1 MAEITNKLEN
11 ETTEEKV
18 DATVQNEFALQL
30 QDESNLEKA
39 KNAIIEKYYGESF
52 NTELWNFG
60 QSLSVEQLNDL
71 AKGDLQVNGKKDVYP
86 SLTYDQAILYK
97 DYRDALKSSKENAP
111 EPQYDYNTGV
121 KNKLLRYNLANAD
134 TQVEKEGV
142 LNQVVGE
149 GNWGADRKGKY
160 YLKKEGLF
168 NIGDE
173 IPLEDGK
180 EGRIIDEKSPFSTQD
195 LVEMGAYA
203 PQFLAAMGAGL
214 RFSGYGF
221 VAGTVASG
229 VAEVGG
235 YLTQEL
241 IEYLQGYSNQP
252 ILFSEEGN
260 QSLLGS
266 AGMNFAYGAGGEG
279 FVRLLRPL
287 GRMLTDPQ
295 SGILAFKAN
304 APLTKKQAEAI
315 INGNDDEILSAFPDL
330 ETKLKATYKDLP
342 EGEYENLLRA
352 SISSIKM
359 KVLGGDIY
367 KEPARIGNILGSEKA
382 GYQSVIRDADGKII
396 PNPNAT
402 TGTRLSTE
410 KQITVQ
416 DITKGKPELGVPGGT
431 PSITQATERPI
442 IGRLQAVLETVFG
455 NKRDMVNRVFLDKSM
470 LALRAEAAGMDE
482 KTIFEYI
489 TKNLL
494 AKDNPMY
501 LSDAAFGKIISKQLG
516 SEKVFLGDAIEHS
529 SEIINK
535 QLNNTLLEIE
545 NITKFN
551 KDSAD
556 EILSSIVPYKTKYNV
571 KFGSI
576 LKQIDDDI
584 GAGIFDGSALKRAAS
599 EIEALLPTKEID
611 KTITEQI
618 RFGGKVQP
626 QKKIIK
632 ETVVDDTL
640 VPPVVVKFLRELKN
654 MDNYMSGTNLQGVE
668 SFIKNVLDDPSLL
681 QKIGFE
687 KIMALNNA
695 VDGVYSTGIA
705 RATHLSQGGKTE
717 VVDNLIKALEMRN
730 NVGKKLSKVNGK
742 LLTKL
747 AQADETVDLVSAD
760 AVFDTL
766 IKTND
771 FKQLNNLLKAMPT
784 EKAALLKTNLNK
796 TVLNDV
802 IEESKGIT
810 GEINVSKLVSKWES
824 LSPRMKNE
832 LFSINE
838 MQKINGLMFQVKGM
852 SGTIDSAALEGLYS
866 KAGGEWAEVLSTHVV
881 KKEALDKFMQTNWK
895 SALSNPDTVQFEQA
909 IDAIFKPKS
918 SNLTGQVL
926 KHFEDSPEIVNAIK
940 TKAMEK
946 LLRSSIDASENFNV
960 IYSGANLNKTLDK
973 FGVANLR
980 TMFGKELT
988 DDLFSFARSLNLIS
1002 QGKGTKGGLVAA
1014 NLALAPLRK
1023 GIGAVPELLTLGLVS
1038 RAFASKG
1045 VLKYLSLGLQGKTG
1059 KGIKNV
1065 TENFVRAK
1073 SAIVASGALEETAV
1087 QDDPQGPR
1095 KFIEEGG
1102 AMELKDDLMN
1112 RLPSDTRATPYFDIP
1127 GVPFV
1132 ENRTENIPD
1141 GSRMVKNM
1149 APPLVDRPD
1158 TETLGKELFKD
1169 DITFAAQGGIM
1180 NATKAFQR
1188 VA

>member
-111 EPQYDYNTGV
+111 EPQYDYETGI
-121 KNKLLRYNLANAD
+121 KSKLLRFNLANAD
-134 TQVEKEGV
+134 TQVEKELI
-142 LNQVVGE
+142 LNKVVGA

-180 EGRIIDEKSPFSTQD
+180 EGRIIDEKSPFSKQD
-195 LVEMGAYA
+195 FIEMGAYA

-221 VAGTVASG
+221 MPGVIASG
-229 VAEVGG
+229 VGEVAG

-266 AGMNFAYGAGGEG
+266 SAMNFAYGAGGES

-330 ETKLKATYKDLP
+330 ETKLKATYVDIP
-342 EGEYENLLRA
+342 EKEYDELLRA
-352 SISSIKM
+352 SIAAIKM

-367 KEPARIGNILGSEKA
+367 KEPARIGNILSSEKA
-382 GYQSVIRDADGKII
+382 GYASVIRDADGKII
-396 PNPNAT
+396 ANPNAT
-402 TGTRLSTE
+402 TGSRLSTE

-416 DITKGKPELGVPGGT
+416 DIVTGKPEIGVKGGVP
-431 PSITQATERPI
+431 SLTQGTERPI
-442 IGRLQAVLETVFG
+442 IGRLQAVFETVFG
-455 NKRDMVNRVFLDKSM
+455 NRRDMINRVFLDKSM
-470 LALRAEAAGMDE
+470 LALRAEAAGMRPNE
-482 KTIFEYI
+482 ILKYI
-489 TKNLL
+489 TRNQLPKES
-494 AKDNPMY
+494 PMY
-501 LSDAAFGKIISKQLG
+501 LSDAAFGRIISKELG
-516 SEKVFLGDAIEHS
+516 SEKVFLSDAIETT
-529 SEIINK
+529 SELVNK
-535 QLNNTLLEIE
+535 QLNNTLLEIK
-545 NITKFN
+545 NISKIN
-551 KDSAD
+551 INSAD
-556 EILSSIVPYKTKYNV
+556 EILTSIVPYKTKYNV
-571 KFGSI
+571 KFASI
-576 LKQIDDDI
+576 LKQIDDDV
-584 GAGIFDGSALKRAAS
+584 GAGIFDPSALKRTAS
-599 EIEALLPTKEID
+599 EIESILPTKEVD

-618 RFGGKVQP
+618 RFGGKVRP

-632 ETVVDDTL
+632 EIVVDDTL

-654 MDNYMSGTNLQGVE
+654 IDGYMTGTNLQGVE
-668 SFIKNVLDDPSLL
+668 SFIKTVLDDPSLL

-695 VDGVYSTGIA
+695 VDGVYSTGIS
-705 RATHLSQGGKTE
+705 RAAYLSQGGKTE

-730 NVGKKLSKVNGK
+730 DVGKKLSKVNGE
-742 LLTKL
+742 LLTKS
-747 AQADETVDLVSAD
+747 AQADETVDLVNANV
-760 AVFDTL
+760 VFDSL

-771 FKQLNNLLKAMPT
+771 FKQLNNLLKALPT

-796 TVLNDV
+796 TVLNDI
-802 IEESKGIT
+802 IEESKGVT
-810 GEINVSKLVSKWES
+810 GEINVSKLVSKWENI
-824 LSPRMKNE
+824 SPRMKNE
-832 LFSINE
+832 LFSLLE
-838 MQKINGLMFQVKGM
+838 RQKINGLMYQVRSL
-852 SGTIDSAALEGLYS
+852 SGTIDSAALESLYS
-866 KAGGEWAEVLSTHVV
+866 KAGGEWAEVLSTHVA
-881 KKEALDKFMQTNWK
+881 KKQALDKFMETNWK
-895 SALSNPDTVQFEQA
+895 NALSNPNTVQFEQA
-909 IDAIFKPKS
+909 IDAVFRPKS

-926 KHFEDSPEIVNAIK
+926 KHFEDSPEIINAIK

-946 LLRSSIDASENFNV
+946 LLRASIDSSDNFNI

-988 DDLFSFARSLNLIS
+988 DDLFSFARQLNLIS
-1002 QGKGTKGGLVAA
+1002 QGKGKKGGLVAA

-1023 GIGAVPELLTLGLVS
+1023 GVGAIPELLTLGVVS
-1038 RAFASKG
+1038 RMLASKN
-1045 VLKYLSLGLQGKTG
+1045 VLKYLSLGLQGNTG
-1059 KGIKNV
+1059 KGIKNA

-1087 QDDPQGPR
+1087 QEDPQGPR
-1095 KFIEEGG
+1095 KFIEKGG
-1102 AMELKDDLMN
+1102 VMELKDDLRN
-1112 RLPSDTRATPYFDIP
+1112 RIPSDTGITPYFDIP
-1127 GVPFV
+1127 GVPLV
-1132 ENRTENIPD
+1132 ENRTQNIPD
-1141 GSRMVKNM
+1141 GSRMVKNI
-1149 APPLVDRPD
+1149 APPLVDRAS
-1158 TETLGKELFKD
+1158 TAERGKQLFKD

-1180 NATKAFQR
+1180 NTKTAFQR

>member
-1 MAEITNKLEN
+1 MVEITNKLEN

-30 QDESNLEKA
+30 QDESNLEKT
-39 KNAIIEKYYGESF
+39 KNAIIEKYYGDSF
-52 NTELWNFG
+52 VSELWNFG
-60 QSLSVEQLNDL
+60 QSLDENQLNDL
-71 AKGDLQVNGKKDVYP
+71 ARGDLQVNGKKDVYP
-86 SLTYDQAILYK
+86 ALTYDQLILYK

-111 EPQYDYNTGV
+111 EPQYDYNTGI
-121 KNKLLRYNLANAD
+121 KNKLLRFNLANAD
-134 TQVEKEGV
+134 TQVEKELI
-142 LNQVVGE
+142 LNKVVGE

-180 EGRIIDEKSPFSTQD
+180 EGRIIDEKSPFSKQD
-195 LVEMGAYA
+195 FIEMGAYA

-221 VAGTVASG
+221 MPGVIASG
-229 VAEVGG
+229 VGEVAG

-266 AGMNFAYGAGGEG
+266 SAMNFAYGAGGEG

-330 ETKLKATYKDLP
+330 ETKLKATYKDIP

-382 GYQSVIRDADGKII
+382 GYQSVIRGEDGKII
-396 PNPNAT
+396 PNPDAT
-402 TGTRLSTE
+402 IGTRLSTE

-416 DITKGKPELGVPGGT
+416 DIIKGKPEMGVPGGT
-431 PSITQATERPI
+431 PSITQSTERPI

-470 LALRAEAAGMDE
+470 LALRAEAAGMQPDE
-482 KTIFEYI
+482 ILKYI
-489 TKNLL
+489 TRNQLS
-494 AKDNPMY
+494 KDSPMY
-501 LSDAAFGKIISKQLG
+501 LSDAAFGRIISKQLG
-516 SEKVFLGDAIEHS
+516 SEKVFLGDAVEHS

-571 KFGSI
+571 RFGSI
-576 LKQIDDDI
+576 LKQIDDEV
-584 GAGIFDGSALKRAAS
+584 GAGIFDGSALKRTAS
-599 EIEALLPTKEID
+599 EIESMLPTKKVT
-611 KTITEQI
+611 KTFQENIGPGLGNRTRE
-618 RFGGKVQP
+618 VV
-626 QKKIIK
+626 

-640 VPPVVVKFLRELKN
+640 VPPVVVKFIRELKN

-668 SFIKNVLDDPSLL
+668 SFIKNILDDPSLL

-705 RATHLSQGGKTE
+705 RAAHLSQGGKTE
-717 VVDNLIKALEMRN
+717 VVDNLVKALEMRN
-730 NVGKKLSKVNGK
+730 DVGKKLSKVNGK

-747 AQADETVDLVSAD
+747 AKADATVDLVNAD

-771 FKQLNNLLKAMPT
+771 FKQLNNLLKVMPT
-784 EKAALLKTNLNK
+784 EKSALLKTNLNK

-802 IEESKGIT
+802 IEESKGVS
-810 GEINVSKLVSKWES
+810 GQINVSKLVSKWENI
-824 LSPRMKNE
+824 SPRMKNE
-832 LFSINE
+832 LFSLNE
-838 MQKINGLMFQVKGM
+838 MQKINGLMFQVKGL

-866 KAGGEWAEVLSTHVV
+866 KAGGEWAEVLSTHVA
-881 KKEALDKFMQTNWK
+881 KKEALDKFMETNWK
-895 SALSNPDTVQFEQA
+895 NALSNPDTVQFEQA
-909 IDAIFKPKS
+909 LDAVFKPKS

-946 LLRSSIDASENFNV
+946 LLRASIDASDNFNV

-1023 GIGAVPELLTLGLVS
+1023 GVGAIPELLTLGLVS

-1073 SAIVASGALEETAV
+1073 SAIVASGALEETAI

-1112 RLPSDTRATPYFDIP
+1112 RLPSDTRITPYFDIP
-1127 GVPFV
+1127 GVPLA
-1132 ENRTENIPD
+1132 ENRTGTIPE
-1141 GSRMVKNM
+1141 GSRMVRNM
-1149 APPLVDRPD
+1149 APPLVDRPS
-1158 TETLGKELFKD
+1158 TAELGKELFKD

-1180 NATKAFQR
+1180 NARKQIQR

>member
-1 MAEITNKLEN
+1 M
-11 ETTEEKV
+11 
-18 DATVQNEFALQL
+18 
-30 QDESNLEKA
+30 QDESNLEKT
-39 KNAIIEKYYGESF
+39 KNAIIEKYYGDSF
-52 NTELWNFG
+52 VSELWNFG
-60 QSLSVEQLNDL
+60 QSIDENQLNDL
-71 AKGDLQVNGKKDVYP
+71 ARGDLQVNGKKDVYP
-86 SLTYDQAILYK
+86 ALTYDQLILYK

-111 EPQYDYNTGV
+111 EPQYDYNTGI
-121 KNKLLRYNLANAD
+121 KNKLLRFNLANAD
-134 TQVEKEGV
+134 TQVEKELI
-142 LNQVVGE
+142 LNKVVGE

-180 EGRIIDEKSPFSTQD
+180 EGRIIDEKSPFSKQD
-195 LVEMGAYA
+195 FIEMGAYA

-221 VAGTVASG
+221 MPGVIASG
-229 VAEVGG
+229 VGEVAG

-266 AGMNFAYGAGGEG
+266 SAMNFAYGAGGEG

-382 GYQSVIRDADGKII
+382 GYQSVIRGEDGKII
-396 PNPNAT
+396 PNPDAT
-402 TGTRLSTE
+402 IGTRLSTE

-416 DITKGKPELGVPGGT
+416 DIIKGKPEMGVPGGT
-431 PSITQATERPI
+431 PSITQSTERPI

-470 LALRAEAAGMDE
+470 LALRAEAAGMQPDE
-482 KTIFEYI
+482 ILKYI
-489 TKNLL
+489 TRNQLS
-494 AKDNPMY
+494 KDSPMY
-501 LSDAAFGKIISKQLG
+501 LSDAAFGRIISKQLG
-516 SEKVFLGDAIEHS
+516 SEKVFLGDAVEHS

-571 KFGSI
+571 RFGSI
-576 LKQIDDDI
+576 LKQIDDEV
-584 GAGIFDGSALKRAAS
+584 GAGIFDGSALKRTAS
-599 EIEALLPTKEID
+599 EIESMLPTKKVT
-611 KTITEQI
+611 KTFQENIGPGLGNRTRE
-618 RFGGKVQP
+618 VV
-626 QKKIIK
+626 

-640 VPPVVVKFLRELKN
+640 VPPVVVKFIRELKN

-705 RATHLSQGGKTE
+705 RAAHLSQGGKTE
-717 VVDNLIKALEMRN
+717 VVDNLVKALEMRN
-730 NVGKKLSKVNGK
+730 DVSKKLSKVNGK

-747 AQADETVDLVSAD
+747 AQADETVDLVNAD

-771 FKQLNNLLKAMPT
+771 FKQLNNLLKVMPT
-784 EKAALLKTNLNK
+784 EKSALLKTNLNK

-802 IEESKGIT
+802 IEESKGVS
-810 GEINVSKLVSKWES
+810 GQINVSKLVSKWENI
-824 LSPRMKNE
+824 SPRMKNE

-838 MQKINGLMFQVKGM
+838 MQKINGLMFQVKGL

-881 KKEALDKFMQTNWK
+881 KKEALDKFMETNWK
-895 SALSNPDTVQFEQA
+895 NALSNPDTVQFEQA
-909 IDAIFKPKS
+909 LDAVFKPKS

-946 LLRSSIDASENFNV
+946 LLRASIDASDNFNV

-1023 GIGAVPELLTLGLVS
+1023 GVGAIPELLTLGLVS

-1073 SAIVASGALEETAV
+1073 SAIVASGALEETAI

-1112 RLPSDTRATPYFDIP
+1112 RLPSDTRITPYFDIP
-1127 GVPFV
+1127 GVPLA
-1132 ENRTENIPD
+1132 ENRTENIPN

-1149 APPLVDRPD
+1149 APPLVDRPS
-1158 TETLGKELFKD
+1158 TEDLGKELFKD
-1169 DITFAAQGGIM
+1169 DITFAARGGIM
-1180 NATKAFQR
+1180 NTKTAFQR